1 MVAKKHISVAK
12 AMLIEPGGS
21 TYPVPRHV
29 MEMPKAD
36 GLINRALKEK
46 TKSTSAAITN
56 SSEERPILT
65 SMAIKFAPN
74 GW

>member
-29 MEMPKAD
+29 IEMPKAD
-36 GLINRALKEK
+36 ALMNRAIAEK
-46 TKSTSAAITN
+46 TKSISAAITK

-65 SMAIKFAPN
+65 SVAIKFAPN

>member
-36 GLINRALKEK
+36 GLL
-46 TKSTSAAITN
+46 
-56 SSEERPILT
+56 ERTIY
-65 SMAIKFAPN
+65 
-74 GW
+74 

>member
-36 GLINRALKEK
+36 GLINCALKEK
-46 TKSTSAAITN
+46 TKSISAAITN